1 MVSVGV
7 QWYSKAVVWWLL
19 VYALNLDIMLC
30 SVFVSVTDELYRE
43 ATGKL
48 EI

>member
-19 VYALNLDIMLC
+19 VYALNLDIML
-30 SVFVSVTDELYRE
+30 VFVSVTDELYRE